1 MTSAD
6 WFENQLGDQGGR
18 EASQPRPSQD
28 YENRSRVYTLNLR
41 FLLVRLYFREI
52 RLNGSGHAVKLYPII
67 RT

>member
-18 EASQPRPSQD
+18 EASQPRPSWD
-28 YENRSRVYTLNLR
+28 SDRGRLYPFNSR
-41 FLLVRLYFREI
+41 FMLVRLYSLENC
-52 RLNGSGHAVKLYPII
+52 LDGSGHAVKLYPII